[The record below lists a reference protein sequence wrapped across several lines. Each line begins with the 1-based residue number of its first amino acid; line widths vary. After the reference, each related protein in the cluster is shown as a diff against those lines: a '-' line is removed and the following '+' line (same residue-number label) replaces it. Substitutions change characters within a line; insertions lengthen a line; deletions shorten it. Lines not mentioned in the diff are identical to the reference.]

1 MAVGVGVDDWNVSK
15 FLDDIK
21 LKHSNQDHLVP
32 PDLEQKPE
40 LNHNINQD
48 SEQGAGLY
56 LIVLAFLSDIL
67 TSDGKTV
74 QLEFPAVTVCNQNR
88 LNCGLVQ
95 SFLESFQQK
104 DEQGP
109 EEKKTEDWL
118 KRLMKFNGCSQL
130 STDTND
136 NGSQDTI
143 GKECFLE

>member
-1 MAVGVGVDDWNVSK
+1 M
-15 FLDDIK
+15 
-21 LKHSNQDHLVP
+21 
-32 PDLEQKPE
+32 
-40 LNHNINQD
+40 
-48 SEQGAGLY
+48 
-56 LIVLAFLSDIL
+56 
-67 TSDGKTV
+67 
-74 QLEFPAVTVCNQNR
+74 TVCNQNR

-95 SFLESFQQK
+95 SFLESLQQK
-104 DEQGP
+104 DEKGP